1 MKKDTKTSGAPVATT
16 EAPPPAPAAKA
27 AEPKAEVV
35 ITPPPALEPWQ
46 QRISAFAKAV
56 GKPEGDITKALAP
69 LVGEPGK
76 DALEALS
83 DPQAVLDTDLVDALV
98 KDGPKI
104 PVGIFRKNA
113 AKLRGDSTIVIPA
126 SSEAKSGALSSVLP
140 MVPEDVSFLE
150 MLKVG
155 GVLKPGQT
163 EVISALRAALAY
175 RFGLYDLPD
184 TIVARMEAFAE
195 SQEEAVGET
204 FFKLRNIITSRSYG
218 DILSV
223 LGVPGSFVT
232 EGRRKAFLEKL
243 DTGLWSELRSFNS
256 RLVAWQ
262 DTWLKGVANP
272 GMAFTMMAMS
282 QSGRPGVMPPG
293 MMQPPET
300 ASLRD
305 AAEGVINQIN
315 KVFAGFGVPV
325 ARALAYDATRIKGVL
340 EDPALPAAIG
350 ATNREQMVK
359 MLGASV
365 TADNIR
371 MERSITR
378 FTLAIMELP
387 KVSSGN
393 DEYAYLAAMLELSN
407 SIPWD
412 KLPASNDGRAG
423 LGRTGYRNGGGRSV
437 LRGEEE
443 TN

>member
-1 MKKDTKTSGAPVATT
+1 MKKVKTAP
-16 EAPPPAPAAKA
+16 EAPETPEAAAAPAAPPAK
-27 AEPKAEVV
+27 ETVV
-35 ITPPPALEPWQ
+35 ITPPPPIPGLEPWQ
-46 QRISAFAKAV
+46 QRIGPFAKAV
-56 GKPEGDITKALAP
+56 GKAEGEITKALAP

-76 DALEALS
+76 EALEALS

-98 KDGPKI
+98 KDGPKV
-104 PVGIFRKNA
+104 PVGIFRKNV
-113 AKLRGDSTIVIPA
+113 AKLRGDAAIAIPA
-126 SSEAKSGALSSVLP
+126 LNEAKSGALSSVLP

-155 GVLKPGQT
+155 GVLKPGKT

-175 RFGLYDLPD
+175 RFGLYDLPE

-218 DILSV
+218 EILSV

-232 EGRRKAFLEKL
+232 ESRRKTFLEKL
-243 DTGLWSELRSFNS
+243 DTGLWSELRSFNG

-272 GMAFTMMAMS
+272 SMAFTMMAMS
-282 QSGRPGVMPPG
+282 QSGRTGVMPPG

-387 KVSSGN
+387 KVNPGN
-393 DEYAYLAAMLELSN
+393 DEYAYLAAMLELSA

-412 KLPASNDGRAG
+412 KLPASSDGRAG
-423 LGRTGYRNGGGRSV
+423 LGRTARNGGYGRSV
-437 LRGEEE
+437 LHEEE
-443 TN
+443 S